1 MRVKKSLKNIEAIK
15 KIGIFCWSI
24 VGLIIIIAFFLY
36 FIYLIRIAI
45 IPLIIAVAIAYLL
58 IPLIFLLQKRMRK
71 IFAIIITYIIF
82 LSLIFNIFFFLIP
95 LIIDQSK
102 VFINSFPI
110 YLQNLTNISNNFLQ
124 NSIIIKDV
132 ENLIGKELI
141 PKDAHTI
148 TQYFI
153 DRINLEDIDISLGV
167 TIFTKSIINVVL
179 NLIVG
184 PLLGLYILK
193 DVDKIRTTF
202 MKVIPK
208 RFKPQVIKTIDMINN
223 VAGRYIRGQI
233 LISIIVGTLCTI
245 VLLTLRVDFAFLL
258 GFIAGLFNL
267 VPFLGPIIG
276 VIPAAL
282 VALFLSPLKALLV
295 ILLFIA
301 IQQIYN
307 YLISPNIMKY
317 QVRVNPGII
326 IFSLIAGG
334 ALFGIWGLLIAVPTV
349 AIIQETL
356 RYYLIERSKTTS

>member
-1 MRVKKSLKNIEAIK
+1 MRVKKSLKNIEEIK
-15 KIGIFCWSI
+15 NIGIFCWSLI
-24 VGLIIIIAFFLY
+24 GLLIILALFFY
-36 FIYLIRIAI
+36 VIYLIRIAI
-45 IPLIIAVAIAYLL
+45 FPLIIAVGFAYLL
-58 IPLIFLLQKRMRK
+58 TPLVQLLQKKMRK
-71 IFAIIITYIIF
+71 GFAVAITYILFTGIVF
-82 LSLIFNIFFFLIP
+82 VFFFFMIP
-95 LIIDQSK
+95 LIIDQFEIFVGNLPAYIK
-102 VFINSFPI
+102 
-110 YLQNLTNISNNFLQ
+110 NLTDTVNDFLQ
-124 NSIIIKDV
+124 RSIIVANLEK
-132 ENLIGKELI
+132 LIGKELI
-141 PKDAHTI
+141 PKDGNTM

-153 DRINLEDIDISLGV
+153 DRINLEDIDIFQGV

-193 DVDKIRTTF
+193 DVDRIRTTF
-202 MKVIPK
+202 MKVLPK
-208 RFKPQVIKTIDMINN
+208 RFKPHVITTIDRINN
-223 VAGRYIRGQI
+223 IANRYIRGQI

-245 VLLTLRVDFAFLL
+245 VLLALRVDFAFLL

-301 IQQIYN
+301 IQQIDN

-356 RYYLIERSKTTS
+356 RYYLVERSKITS

>member
-15 KIGIFCWSI
+15 NIGIFCWSI
-24 VGLIIIIAFFLY
+24 IGLIIIIALLFY
-36 FIYLIRIAI
+36 IISLIKIAI
-45 IPLIIAVAIAYLL
+45 TPLIIAVVIAYSLT
-58 IPLIFLLQKRMRK
+58 PSVFLLQKKMKK

-95 LIIDQSK
+95 LLIDQSK
-102 VFINSFPI
+102 IFINDFPI
-110 YLQNLTNISNNFLQ
+110 YLQNLTNIVNNFLQ
-124 NSIIIKDV
+124 DSIIIKNV

-141 PKDAHTI
+141 PKNGSTI

-153 DRINLEDIDISLGV
+153 SRINLEDIDIFQRAA
-167 TIFTKSIINVVL
+167 TFTKSIINIVL

-193 DVDKIRTTF
+193 DVDRIRTTF
-202 MKVIPK
+202 IKVIPK
-208 RFKPQVIKTIDMINN
+208 RFKPQAITIMDRINR
-223 VAGRYIRGQI
+223 VAGRYIGGQI
-233 LISIIVGTLCTI
+233 LISIIVGILCTI
-245 VLLTLRVDFAFLL
+245 VLLALRVDFAFLL
-258 GFIAGLFNL
+258 GFIAGVVNL

-282 VALFLSPLKALLV
+282 VALFISPLKALLV

-301 IQQIYN
+301 IQQIDN

-317 QVRVNPGII
+317 QVGVHPGII
-326 IFSLIAGG
+326 IFSLIVGG
-334 ALFGIWGLLIAVPTV
+334 ALFGIWGLLIAVPAV

-356 RYYLIERSKTTS
+356 RYYLVERSKITS